1 MLPLNCHAFVEWWNY
16 RQRWPPEHHAAVHP
30 IIYESHHDNY
40 IIWRR
45 PLSATVVELRMVVV
59 VEIVFIVE
67 VIVLVLEQ
75 LLLGNLVVG
84 LLFKV
89 VSIGLCLNLL
99 DELRHLL
106 HGN

>member
-1 MLPLNCHAFVEWWNY
+1 
-16 RQRWPPEHHAAVHP
+16 
-30 IIYESHHDNY
+30 
-40 IIWRR
+40 
-45 PLSATVVELRMVVV
+45 MVVV